1 MILELA
7 HTETGADAPLIVLHG
22 LFGSARNWGMIARS
36 LGESRRVLALDLR
49 NHGNSPWSERMDYP
63 AMAADVAGF
72 IEEHGLGPC
81 PVLGHSMG
89 GKVAMWLALQR
100 PDLVSAVVPA
110 DIAPVPYGATL
121 LDYVHAMQA
130 FDLGRYRRRAEVETA
145 LAGAI
150 PEAGIRSFLM
160 QNLVAEGGG
169 LRWRLNLDAIE
180 RNFDAIIGFP
190 ETDLDYDGPA
200 LFLNGERSTYI
211 RPEHEPAIRRLFPR
225 ARIET
230 IRDAGHWL
238 HAEQPEQ
245 VLRALERFLGREG

>member
-7 HTETGADAPLIVLHG
+7 HTETGAGAPLVVLHG
-22 LFGSARNWGMIARS
+22 LFGSARNWAMIARS
-36 LGESRRVLALDLR
+36 LGDAHRVLALDLR

-63 AMAADVAGF
+63 AMAGDVAGF
-72 IEEHGLGPC
+72 IERHGIGPC

-100 PDLVSAVVPA
+100 PDLVSAVIPA
-110 DIAPVPYGATL
+110 DVAPVPYDSTL
-121 LDYVHAMQA
+121 LAYVHAMRA
-130 FDLGRYRRRAEVETA
+130 VELDRYRRRAEVEAA
-145 LAGAI
+145 LAGTI

-160 QNLVAEGGG
+160 QNLVAEGGE
-169 LRWRLNLDAIE
+169 LRWRINLEAIE
-180 RNFDAIIGFP
+180 RSFDLITGFP
-190 ETDLDYDGPA
+190 ETDLDYGGPA
-200 LFLNGERSTYI
+200 LFLDGDRSAYI

-245 VLRALERFLGREG
+245 VLRALTRFLGEIA